1 MLFSFYIIFSK
12 EGELMKKKKLGS
24 QGLEV
29 SEMGLGCMGMSEFY
43 GQTDEIEATKTI
55 HRALELGITM
65 FDTADIYGYDEEGMG
80 TNEKL
85 VGKALQEF
93 RHDVKIATK
102 FGALRNATKAL
113 GYNGSPQYVKE
124 ACEASLRR
132 LGTDYIDLYYLHRVD
147 PNTPI
152 EETVGAM
159 AELVQEGKVRY
170 IGLSEVTGEQ
180 LKTAHA
186 IHPISAVQTEYSLWS
201 RDPEKDILHVCREL
215 GVGFVPYSPLGR
227 GFLTGNLTSRDQLT
241 PDDWR
246 YYNPRFSEEAFAS
259 NMKIVEGIK
268 QLALEKECTPA
279 QLALAWV
286 VAQGEGIVPIPGTK
300 RVKYLEQNVAALE
313 ITLTKEE
320 LADLNMIAPIGDTFG
335 NRY

>member
-1 MLFSFYIIFSK
+1 
-12 EGELMKKKKLGS
+12 MKKKELGS

-43 GQTDEIEATKTI
+43 GQTDEVEATKTI
-55 HRALELGITM
+55 HRALDLGITM
-65 FDTADIYGYDEEGMG
+65 FDTADIYGYDEEGIG

-85 VGKALQEF
+85 VGKALKQF
-93 RHDVKIATK
+93 RQGVKIATK
-102 FGALRNATKAL
+102 FGALRNATEAL

-147 PNTPI
+147 PDTPI
-152 EETVGAM
+152 VETVGAM

-180 LKTAHA
+180 LKAAHA

-201 RDPEKDILHVCREL
+201 RDPEKGILQVCREL
-215 GVGFVPYSPLGR
+215 GIGFVPYSPLGR
-227 GFLTGNLTSRDQLT
+227 GFLTGNLTSRDQLA
-241 PDDWR
+241 PNDWR

-268 QLALEKECTPA
+268 QLAQEKECTPA

-300 RVKYLEQNVAALE
+300 RVKYLEQNVAAIE
-313 ITLTKEE
+313 ITLTKGE
-320 LADLNMIAPIGDTFG
+320 LAYLNTIAPIGDTFG

>member
-1 MLFSFYIIFSK
+1 
-12 EGELMKKKKLGS
+12 MKKKKLGS

-55 HRALELGITM
+55 HHAFELGITM
-65 FDTADIYGYDEEGMG
+65 FDTADIYGHDEEGMG

-85 VGKALQEF
+85 VGKSLQEF

-201 RDPEKDILHVCREL
+201 RDPEKEILHVCREL

-227 GFLTGNLTSRDQLT
+227 GFLTGNLTSRNQLT

-286 VAQGEGIVPIPGTK
+286 IAQGEGIVPIPGTK
-300 RVKYLEQNVAALE
+300 RMKYLEQNIVALE

-320 LADLNMIAPIGDTFG
+320 LGYLNTIAPIGDTFG

>member
-1 MLFSFYIIFSK
+1 
-12 EGELMKKKKLGS
+12 MKMRKLGL

-29 SEMGLGCMGMSEFY
+29 AEMGLGCMGMSEFY
-43 GQTDEIEATKTI
+43 GQTDEIEAIKTI
-55 HRALELGITM
+55 HRAFELGITM
-65 FDTADIYGYDEEGMG
+65 FDTADIYGYDEDGMG

-85 VGKALQEF
+85 VGKALQGF

-180 LKTAHA
+180 LKRAHA

-201 RDPEKDILHVCREL
+201 RDPEKDILQICREL

-241 PDDWR
+241 PNDWR
-246 YYNPRFSEEAFAS
+246 YYNPRFSEEAFTS

-268 QLALEKECTPA
+268 QLAIEKECTAA

-286 VAQGEGIVPIPGTK
+286 VAQGEGIIPIPGTK

-313 ITLTKEE
+313 ITLTKKE
-320 LADLNMIAPIGDTFG
+320 LAYLNMIAPIGDTFG

>member
-1 MLFSFYIIFSK
+1 
-12 EGELMKKKKLGS
+12 MKMRKLGL

-29 SEMGLGCMGMSEFY
+29 AEMGLGCMGMSEFY
-43 GQTDEIEATKTI
+43 GQTDEIEAIKTI
-55 HRALELGITM
+55 HRAFELGITM
-65 FDTADIYGYDEEGMG
+65 FDTADIYGYDEDGMG

-85 VGKALQEF
+85 VGKALQGF

-180 LKTAHA
+180 LKRAHA
-186 IHPISAVQTEYSLWS
+186 IHPISAVQIEYSLWS
-201 RDPEKDILHVCREL
+201 RDPEKDILQICREL

-241 PDDWR
+241 PNDWR
-246 YYNPRFSEEAFAS
+246 YYNPRFSEEAFTS

-268 QLALEKECTPA
+268 QLAIEKECTAA

-286 VAQGEGIVPIPGTK
+286 VAQGEGIIPIPGTK

-313 ITLTKEE
+313 ITLTKKE
-320 LADLNMIAPIGDTFG
+320 LAYLNMIAPIGDTFG

>member
-93 RHDVKIATK
+93 RYDVKIATK

-320 LADLNMIAPIGDTFG
+320 LAYLNTIAPIGDTFG